1 MMSIHEI
8 SEILRKTSQM
18 DLRKMSEVDLVYL
31 TYCMHEFAAKVRP
44 LIDKYYVE
52 ESYYN
57 NLVDAL
63 RKAYKEEH
71 K

>member
-31 TYCMHEFAAKVRP
+31 TYCMHEFAAKVKP

-52 ESYYN
+52 GSN
-57 NLVDAL
+57 NDLVDAL
-63 RKAYKEEH
+63 RKAYEEEH